1 MYFCENDK
9 IMGENH
15 LTYFK
20 IENFKRFDS
29 FEMENLGQFNLLVGD
44 NNVGKTSVL
53 EGLLFDEDIKK
64 WLVGL
69 FGSLIIRKLITK
81 NDFSY
86 SYITEILSK
95 IQTWNAFLTKPNH
108 SLSVKYK
115 TNNSQI
121 IKDIS
126 LHVLKTNELNETDK
140 EFIISNSLSK
150 ESILWYRIN
159 FNDKYFGTFSFTTNN
174 ISPSNKTF
182 NLLANNLGYTDRLV
196 EKYITEINSDKST
209 RKLFDK
215 TLSLIIPKLEETRL
229 HNSFDN
235 DCIGV
240 SLNDDNAIQPITRFG
255 DGAVK
260 LARIIIGII
269 SCSKDKDSVRIMI
282 DEIENGIHFSRLK
295 DFWKTVITLCKQFDV
310 QLFATTHSLECQRYF
325 VEALSELGEEY
336 QKDARNIS
344 LLENAKGEVKSV
356 TFDFEQFEFALSIG
370 ANTRGGQR

>member
-53 EGLLFDEDIKK
+53 EALTFDEEDRIMFLRNYIYILFSRNILQFPSKIEGENLLSQLDIWSFILKNVFQPLIISYKTITHYTIKYEFVKEVGFTQLDKDFINNNIKLNKLPIWWIRLTKNGIYDGIYGRYAEEIINALYDTKTPKVNFLPLNMNYHNGHTQDYYSLINGNNSTRILFDSTLKSIIPN
-64 WLVGL
+64 
-69 FGSLIIRKLITK
+69 LIETRPHKVFEQEVIGFVL
-81 NDFSY
+81 
-86 SYITEILSK
+86 
-95 IQTWNAFLTKPNH
+95 
-108 SLSVKYK
+108 
-115 TNNSQI
+115 NNS
-121 IKDIS
+121 
-126 LHVLKTNELNETDK
+126 NE
-140 EFIISNSLSK
+140 I
-150 ESILWYRIN
+150 
-159 FNDKYFGTFSFTTNN
+159 
-174 ISPSNKTF
+174 
-182 NLLANNLGYTDRLV
+182 V
-196 EKYITEINSDKST
+196 
-209 RKLFDK
+209 
-215 TLSLIIPKLEETRL
+215 
-229 HNSFDN
+229 
-235 DCIGV
+235 
-240 SLNDDNAIQPITRFG
+240 PITTFG
-255 DGAVK
+255 DGVLK
-260 LARIIIGII
+260 I
-269 SCSKDKDSVRIMI
+269 VRILLGLMGAKGNRLMI
-282 DEIENGIHFSRLK
+282 DEIDTGIHFSRLQ

>member
-1 MYFCENDK
+1 
-9 IMGENH
+9 MGENH

-53 EGLLFDEDIKK
+53 EGLLFDEKTYE
-64 WLVGL
+64 WLVKL
-69 FGSLIIRKLITK
+69 TNAFILRKIFPSQSFK
-81 NDFSY
+81 ISDIS
-86 SYITEILSK
+86 SILSK
-95 IQTWNAFLTKPNH
+95 IGAW
-108 SLSVKYK
+108 
-115 TNNSQI
+115 
-121 IKDIS
+121 
-126 LHVLKTNELNETDK
+126 
-140 EFIISNSLSK
+140 
-150 ESILWYRIN
+150 ESILR
-159 FNDKYFGTFSFTTNN
+159 DSTKPLECSFSLKGKNSKKA
-174 ISPSNKTF
+174 IGLSPIEFDLVNKTDNDFIINQFIDTSDGQLLRIYSNSEHINTVSLSQRYLSQAKKSF
-182 NLLANNLGYTDRLV
+182 NLLANNTGYSEQLV
-196 EKYITEINSDKST
+196 KKYAQNVNP
-209 RKLFDK
+209 DK
-215 TLSLIIPKLEETRL
+215 TIRKAFDNIIRILIPNLEETRL
-229 HNSFDN
+229 HSNFNTES
-235 DCIGV
+235 IGIV
-240 SLNDDNAIQPITRFG
+240 LLEDDKIYPITRFG
-255 DGAVK
+255 DGVVK
-260 LARIIIGII
+260 LARIIIGIL
-269 SCSKDKDSVRIMI
+269 SCEEDKRIMI